1 MALVETSKLLFI
13 VILNS
18 EFSFTGIYSYT
29 SKTNEHKEF
38 CMCWEMY
45 KKMQIVVT
53 TIICV
58 MGSWGLEKRTT
69 FKSYIFLCFMVL
81 SKKMFMCELFKN
93 LVCVCIVVKHATQ
106 NVVVLRNSISEPF
119 CYFAVL

>member
-1 MALVETSKLLFI
+1 MALVETSKLVFI

-18 EFSFTGIYSYT
+18 EFSFTGTFSYT
-29 SKTNEHKEF
+29 SKTNEPKEF
-38 CMCWEMY
+38 CVCWEMY

-58 MGSWGLEKRTT
+58 MGSWGLEKRTP

-81 SKKMFMCELFKN
+81 SKKI
-93 LVCVCIVVKHATQ
+93 CV
-106 NVVVLRNSISEPF
+106 NYLRT
-119 CYFAVL
+119 

>member
-1 MALVETSKLLFI
+1 MALVEISKLLFT

-18 EFSFTGIYSYT
+18 EFSFTGTYSYT

-93 LVCVCIVVKHATQ
+93 LVCVCIVVKHATPKCSGVEKFYQ
-106 NVVVLRNSISEPF
+106 
-119 CYFAVL
+119 